1 MVSPLPSEADNYFL
15 DRDGSLVFVSTTSQ
29 KTSPIGK
36 EMKGSALLPWNF
48 AKINYLLLTGRWLQM
63 NEFSGSKTSVKDALI
78 TENNTVALGAALF
91 CTMQVASFQGYADL
105 DFELIQEN
113 WGQTFADRFK
123 QCSLP
128 LMLSAGVLSV
138 LSVLYCIMM
147 LMVIGELSGDAE
159 VERLAAKR
167 GVAMNGGFL
176 LFFFSL
182 IVIAGYWC
190 LFCLAYTGAPGASA
204 AIFVV
209 FFGLGV
215 GIFLVFPGFMGL
227 LKDLHNVKAE
237 TQQQDRT
244 FEIAPLV
251 LEREEIQAYIVR
263 LAGLLGDA
271 RMISPNIVESYILH
285 EKLNSTSGRRRLS
298 WMSNNILEEEMK
310 ILFDALCPEK
320 QSILIYQ
327 TLRKPTAPKESVI
340 GAH

>member
-1 MVSPLPSEADNYFL
+1 MPSEAENYFL
-15 DRDGSLVFVSTTSQ
+15 DRDGSLVFVSTESQ
-29 KTSPIGK
+29 KKSPIGK

-182 IVIAGYWC
+182 IIIAHTNTHTHKQTHTHTYTYTHKTHIHTHSHAYMYLYIY
-190 LFCLAYTGAPGASA
+190 LFNLCHTHKCTDEYNHVCTHMHAHTHMRTHTYAP
-204 AIFVV
+204 
-209 FFGLGV
+209 
-215 GIFLVFPGFMGL
+215 
-227 LKDLHNVKAE
+227 
-237 TQQQDRT
+237 Q
-244 FEIAPLV
+244 
-251 LEREEIQAYIVR
+251 
-263 LAGLLGDA
+263 
-271 RMISPNIVESYILH
+271 
-285 EKLNSTSGRRRLS
+285 GR
-298 WMSNNILEEEMK
+298 I
-310 ILFDALCPEK
+310 
-320 QSILIYQ
+320 
-327 TLRKPTAPKESVI
+327 
-340 GAH
+340 